1 MNISKLEIF
10 GFKSFAKKETVL
22 FNSGITGIVGPNG
35 CGKTNIVDAI
45 RWVLGEQKTK
55 RLRSS
60 KMEEVIFNGAS
71 NVKPLGL
78 CEVFLTIENNKGLLP
93 VEYSE
98 VEIGRRL
105 YRSGESE
112 YFINRNNCRLK
123 DISNLFVDTGL
134 TSDAYSVIEL
144 NMIEQILSDKDDS
157 RRNMFEEAAGV
168 NKYKAKRRST
178 LKKFDLNSRDLER
191 IDDIIV
197 EIQIQ
202 VKALDL
208 QLKRFKRHEKL
219 TNELQELE
227 IDLASARA
235 NDLANIIA
243 PLEEMLKKK
252 NKLLQKNTSKKE
264 VESVEFDN
272 ARDLYLKEKE
282 SLSKMKAKV
291 DNLTE
296 KLLSE
301 IQEKNQE
308 SSRGVGLLEDELQKK
323 ISQLNQFDKD
333 YIKIVSNQD
342 VTKSLSDE
350 SKEKF
355 KNKNYT
361 VIETDKKYEKL
372 KASIQDYKDKID
384 KYRKEQEFDFSKMDE
399 SIKKIKDKINN
410 SNLELE
416 NKENEVNKAFI
427 KMESIRAKL
436 DSDKFSKD
444 DLFYEIKEAEMKIA
458 ESKIKKTQIEQNIIE
473 KFGSNVKLKK
483 LKEYNISDM
492 VFRVEKIKRSI
503 DSIGPINWAVKD
515 EYEEKSSRLNN
526 LLEQKSDLIDAE
538 NNLKE
543 AIKKIDNVAQK
554 QFLDTYDKVK
564 ENFETMFTV
573 FFNGGKGSIELSDP
587 SDPLNSD
594 INIFA
599 QPPGKRNNSLKMLSA
614 GEKSLTAIA
623 LLFSIYQYKP
633 SPFCILDEIDAPLDD
648 INIKKFTDVFELW
661 KTGGALEIEEI
672 KKNDDEYHFN
682 VTRCKYAEMYNE
694 MGLKD
699 IGQLL
704 SCNRDYN
711 FSVGFDKNLILER
724 KKTIME
730 GHSCC
735 TFRYSNKEKT

>member
-10 GFKSFAKKETVL
+10 GFKSFAKKETVH

-235 NDLANIIA
+235 NDLANIIT

-458 ESKIKKTQIEQNIIE
+458 ESKIKKTQIEQNIVE

-543 AIKKIDNVAQK
+543 AIKKIDDVAQK

-587 SDPLNSD
+587 IDPLNSD

-648 INIKKFTDVFELW
+648 INIKKFTDVIKDYS
-661 KTGGALEIEEI
+661 KTTQFIM
-672 KKNDDEYHFN
+672 
-682 VTRCKYAEMYNE
+682 VTHNKLTMESADCIYGVTAEKQGISKLMSI
-694 MGLKD
+694 D
-699 IGQLL
+699 
-704 SCNRDYN
+704 
-711 FSVGFDKNLILER
+711 FS
-724 KKTIME
+724 
-730 GHSCC
+730 
-735 TFRYSNKEKT
+735 

>member
-227 IDLASARA
+227 IDLASARV
-235 NDLANIIA
+235 NDLANIVT

-648 INIKKFTDVFELW
+648 INIKKFTNVIKDYS
-661 KTGGALEIEEI
+661 KTTQFIM
-672 KKNDDEYHFN
+672 
-682 VTRCKYAEMYNE
+682 VTHNKLTMESADCIYGVTAEKQGISKLMSI
-694 MGLKD
+694 D
-699 IGQLL
+699 
-704 SCNRDYN
+704 
-711 FSVGFDKNLILER
+711 FS
-724 KKTIME
+724 
-730 GHSCC
+730 
-735 TFRYSNKEKT
+735 

>member
-219 TNELQELE
+219 TNELQQLE
-227 IDLASARA
+227 IDLASART

-458 ESKIKKTQIEQNIIE
+458 ESKIKKTQIEQNIVE

-648 INIKKFTDVFELW
+648 INIKKFTDVIKDYS
-661 KTGGALEIEEI
+661 KTTQFIM
-672 KKNDDEYHFN
+672 
-682 VTRCKYAEMYNE
+682 VTHNKLTMESADCIYGVTAEKQGISKLMSI
-694 MGLKD
+694 D
-699 IGQLL
+699 
-704 SCNRDYN
+704 
-711 FSVGFDKNLILER
+711 FS
-724 KKTIME
+724 
-730 GHSCC
+730 
-735 TFRYSNKEKT
+735 

>member
-1 MNISKLEIF
+1 MHISKLEIF
-10 GFKSFAKKETVL
+10 GFKSFAKKETVV
-22 FNSGITGIVGPNG
+22 FDSGITGIVGPNG

-60 KMEEVIFNGAS
+60 KMEDVIFNGAS

-78 CEVFLTIENNKGLLP
+78 CEVYLTIENNKGLLP

-157 RRNMFEEAAGV
+157 RRQMFEEAAGV
-168 NKYKAKRRST
+168 NKYKAKRRSA

-191 IDDIIV
+191 IDDIIL
-197 EIQIQ
+197 EIEIQ

-219 TNELQELE
+219 TSELKELE
-227 IDLASARA
+227 LDLASARIT
-235 NDLANIIA
+235 DLENVIL

-252 NKLLQKNTSKKE
+252 NKVLQKTTSEKE

-272 ARDLYLKEKE
+272 SREAYLKEKE
-282 SLSKMKAKV
+282 SLATMKAKV
-291 DNLTE
+291 DKLTE
-296 KLLSE
+296 KLLLE
-301 IQEKNQE
+301 IQEKNIE
-308 SSRGVGLLEDELQKK
+308 SSKGVGLLEDELQKK

-342 VTKSLSDE
+342 VTNSLSDE

-372 KASIQDYKDKID
+372 KASIEDYKDKID
-384 KYRKEQEFDFSKMDE
+384 KYRKEQEFDFSKMDK
-399 SIKKIKDKINN
+399 SIKKIQDQINSN
-410 SNLELE
+410 NLELE
-416 NKENEVNKAFI
+416 KKENDVNKAFI

-436 DSDKFSKD
+436 DSEKFSKD

-473 KFGSNVKLKK
+473 KFGNDIVLRDIKD
-483 LKEYNISDM
+483 YNISDM

-515 EYEEKSSRLNN
+515 EHEQKTARLNN
-526 LLEQKSDLIDAE
+526 LLEQKADLIDAE

-543 AIKKIDNVAQK
+543 AIKKIDIVAQE
-554 QFLDTYDKVK
+554 QFFDTYNQVK

-587 SDPLNSD
+587 NDPLNSD

-599 QPPGKRNNSLKMLSA
+599 QPPGKRNNTLKMLSA

-648 INIKKFTDVFELW
+648 INIKKFTDVIKDYS
-661 KTGGALEIEEI
+661 KTTQFIM
-672 KKNDDEYHFN
+672 
-682 VTRCKYAEMYNE
+682 VTHNKLTMESADCIYGVTAEKQGISKLMSI
-694 MGLKD
+694 D
-699 IGQLL
+699 
-704 SCNRDYN
+704 
-711 FSVGFDKNLILER
+711 FS
-724 KKTIME
+724 
-730 GHSCC
+730 
-735 TFRYSNKEKT
+735 

>member
-1 MNISKLEIF
+1 MH
-10 GFKSFAKKETVL
+10 GFKSFAKKEVLKLSEGVTTV
-22 FNSGITGIVGPNG
+22 VGPNG

-60 KMEEVIFNGAS
+60 KMEDVIFNGAS

-105 YRSGESE
+105 YRTGESE

-157 RRNMFEEAAGV
+157 RRQMFEEAAGV
-168 NKYKAKRRST
+168 NKYKAKRRSAM
-178 LKKFDLNSRDLER
+178 KKFDLNSRDLER

-197 EIQIQ
+197 EIEIQ

-219 TNELQELE
+219 TNELKDLEL
-227 IDLASARA
+227 DLASARI
-235 NDLANIIA
+235 NDLNNIIT

-252 NKLLQKNTSKKE
+252 NKVLQKNTSKKE

-272 ARDLYLKEKE
+272 ARNEYLKEKE

-291 DNLTE
+291 DKLTE

-308 SSRGVGLLEDELQKK
+308 SSKGVGLLEDELQKK
-323 ISQLNQFDKD
+323 INQLNQFDKD

-342 VTKSLSDE
+342 VTKNLSDE
-350 SKEKF
+350 SREKF

-372 KASIQDYKDKID
+372 KASIQDYKNKID

-399 SIKKIKDKINN
+399 SIKKIKDQINSN
-410 SNLELE
+410 NLELE
-416 NKENEVNKAFI
+416 KKENDVNKAFI

-473 KFGSNVKLKK
+473 KFGNDVVLSDLKK
-483 LKEYNISDM
+483 YSISDM

-515 EYEEKSSRLNN
+515 EHEEKTARLNN
-526 LLEQKSDLIDAE
+526 LLQQRSDLIDAE

-543 AIKKIDNVAQK
+543 AIKKIDIVAQD
-554 QFLDTYDKVK
+554 QFLDTYNQVK
-564 ENFETMFTV
+564 ENFEKMFTV
-573 FFNGGKGSIELSDP
+573 FFNGGKGTIELSD
-587 SDPLNSD
+587 SNDPLNSD

-648 INIKKFTDVFELW
+648 INIKKFTDVIKNYS
-661 KTGGALEIEEI
+661 KTTQFIM
-672 KKNDDEYHFN
+672 
-682 VTRCKYAEMYNE
+682 VTHNKLTMESADCIYGVTAEKQGISKLMSI
-694 MGLKD
+694 D
-699 IGQLL
+699 
-704 SCNRDYN
+704 
-711 FSVGFDKNLILER
+711 FS
-724 KKTIME
+724 
-730 GHSCC
+730 
-735 TFRYSNKEKT
+735 

>member
-10 GFKSFAKKETVL
+10 GFKSFAKKETIL

-168 NKYKAKRRST
+168 NKYKSKRRSA

-227 IDLASARA
+227 LDLASARVA
-235 NDLANIIA
+235 DLANIIA

-272 ARDLYLKEKE
+272 ARDSYLNEKQ

-291 DNLTE
+291 DSLTE

-342 VTKSLSDE
+342 VTKNLSDE

-399 SIKKIKDKINN
+399 SIKKIKDKINAN
-410 SNLELE
+410 NLELE
-416 NKENEVNKAFI
+416 NKENDVNKAFI

-458 ESKIKKTQIEQNIIE
+458 ESKIKRNQIEQSVIE
-473 KFGSNVKLKK
+473 KFGSDVKLKH

-492 VFRVEKIKRSI
+492 VFRIEKIKRSI

-515 EYEEKSSRLNN
+515 EHEEKSARLNN
-526 LLEQKSDLIDAE
+526 LLDQKSDLIDAE

-543 AIKKIDNVAQK
+543 AIKKIDSVAQE
-554 QFLDTYDKVK
+554 QFLKTYNEVK

-573 FFNGGKGSIELSDP
+573 FFNGGKGSIELSDGN
-587 SDPLNSD
+587 DPLNSD

-648 INIKKFTDVFELW
+648 INIKKFTEVIKDYS
-661 KTGGALEIEEI
+661 KTTQFIM
-672 KKNDDEYHFN
+672 
-682 VTRCKYAEMYNE
+682 VTHNKLTMESADCIYGVTAEKQGISKLMSI
-694 MGLKD
+694 D
-699 IGQLL
+699 
-704 SCNRDYN
+704 
-711 FSVGFDKNLILER
+711 FS
-724 KKTIME
+724 
-730 GHSCC
+730 
-735 TFRYSNKEKT
+735 

>member
-10 GFKSFAKKETVL
+10 GFKSFAKKETIL

-55 RLRSS
+55 RLRSA

-78 CEVFLTIENNKGLLP
+78 CEVFLTIENDKGLLP

-157 RRNMFEEAAGV
+157 RRQMFEEAAGV
-168 NKYKAKRRST
+168 NKYKSKRRSA

-191 IDDIIV
+191 IDDIII

-219 TNELQELE
+219 TSELKELE
-227 IDLASARA
+227 IDLSSARIM
-235 NDLANIIA
+235 DLDNIIV
-243 PLEEMLKKK
+243 PLESMLKKK
-252 NKLLQKNTSKKE
+252 NKLLKKNTSKKE

-272 ARDLYLKEKE
+272 ARDAYMKEKE
-282 SLSKMKAKV
+282 ELSKMKTKV
-291 DNLTE
+291 DKLTE

-308 SSRGVGLLEDELQKK
+308 SSKGVGLLEDELEKK
-323 ISQLNQFDKD
+323 INQLNQFDSD
-333 YIKIVSNQD
+333 YIKIVSECD
-342 VTKSLSDE
+342 DCG
-350 SKEKF
+350 
-355 KNKNYT
+355 KNI
-361 VIETDKKYEKL
+361 IETDKKYEKL

-384 KYRKEQEFDFSKMDE
+384 KYRKDKEFDFSKMDE
-399 SIKKIKDKINN
+399 SIKNIQDKINTN
-410 SNLELE
+410 NLDLE
-416 NKENEVNKAFI
+416 KKENDVNKAFI
-427 KMESIRAKL
+427 NMETIRAKL
-436 DSDKFSKD
+436 DSDKYSKD

-458 ESKIKKTQIEQNIIE
+458 ESNLKKSQIMQTIVE
-473 KFGSNVKLKK
+473 KFGKDVKLKS

-492 VFRVEKIKRSI
+492 VFRIEKIKRSI
-503 DSIGPINWAVKD
+503 ESIGPINWAVKD
-515 EYEEKSSRLNN
+515 EHEEKSLRLNN
-526 LLEQKSDLIDAE
+526 LLSQKSDLIDAE

-543 AIKKIDNVAQK
+543 AIKKIDTVAQE
-554 QFLDTYDKVK
+554 QFLETYNKVR

-573 FFNGGKGSIELSDP
+573 FFNGGKGFIELSDP
-587 SDPLNSD
+587 EDPLNSD

-648 INIKKFTDVFELW
+648 INIKKFTDVIKDYS
-661 KTGGALEIEEI
+661 KTTQFIM
-672 KKNDDEYHFN
+672 
-682 VTRCKYAEMYNE
+682 VTHNKLTMESADCIYGVTAEKQGISKLMSI
-694 MGLKD
+694 D
-699 IGQLL
+699 
-704 SCNRDYN
+704 
-711 FSVGFDKNLILER
+711 FS
-724 KKTIME
+724 
-730 GHSCC
+730 
-735 TFRYSNKEKT
+735 

>member
-60 KMEEVIFNGAS
+60 KMEEVIFNGTS

-168 NKYKAKRRST
+168 NKYKAKRRSA

-219 TNELQELE
+219 TKELQELE
-227 IDLASARA
+227 LDLASARVA
-235 NDLANIIA
+235 DLAKIIT

-264 VESVEFDN
+264 VESVEFGN
-272 ARDLYLKEKE
+272 ARDTYLKEKE

-291 DNLTE
+291 DSLTE

-308 SSRGVGLLEDELQKK
+308 SSRGVGLLEDELQRK

-399 SIKKIKDKINN
+399 SIKKIKDKINTN
-410 SNLELE
+410 NLELE
-416 NKENEVNKAFI
+416 NKENDVNKAFI

-436 DSDKFSKD
+436 DSDNFSKD

-473 KFGSNVKLKK
+473 KFGSNVKLKQ

-515 EYEEKSSRLNN
+515 EYEEKSARLNN

-543 AIKKIDNVAQK
+543 AIKKIDNVAQE
-554 QFLDTYDKVK
+554 QFLNTYNDVK

-587 SDPLNSD
+587 KDPLNSD

-599 QPPGKRNNSLKMLSA
+599 QPPGKRNDSLKMLSA

-623 LLFSIYQYKP
+623 LLFSIYQHKP

-648 INIKKFTDVFELW
+648 INIKKFTEVIKDYS
-661 KTGGALEIEEI
+661 KTTQFIM
-672 KKNDDEYHFN
+672 
-682 VTRCKYAEMYNE
+682 VTHNKLTMESADCIYGVTAEKQGISKLMSI
-694 MGLKD
+694 D
-699 IGQLL
+699 
-704 SCNRDYN
+704 
-711 FSVGFDKNLILER
+711 FS
-724 KKTIME
+724 
-730 GHSCC
+730 
-735 TFRYSNKEKT
+735 

>member
-93 VEYSE
+93 LEYSE

-168 NKYKAKRRST
+168 NKYKSKRRSA

-219 TNELQELE
+219 TSELQELE
-227 IDLASARA
+227 LDLASARVA
-235 NDLANIIA
+235 DLANIIE
-243 PLEEMLKKK
+243 PLEQLLKKK
-252 NKLLQKNTSKKE
+252 NKILQKNTSEKE

-291 DNLTE
+291 DSLTE

-308 SSRGVGLLEDELQKK
+308 SSRGVGLLENELQKK
-323 ISQLNQFDKD
+323 ISQLNKFDND

-342 VTKSLSDE
+342 VTKNLSDE

-399 SIKKIKDKINN
+399 SIKKIKDKINAN
-410 SNLELE
+410 NLQLE
-416 NKENEVNKAFI
+416 NKENDVNKAFI
-427 KMESIRAKL
+427 QMESIRAKL
-436 DSDKFSKD
+436 DADKFSKD

-458 ESKIKKTQIEQNIIE
+458 ESKIKKNQIEQSVIE
-473 KFGSNVKLKK
+473 KFGSDVKLKQ
-483 LKEYNISDM
+483 LKKYNISDM
-492 VFRVEKIKRSI
+492 VFRIEKIKRSI

-515 EYEEKSSRLNN
+515 EHEEKSARLNN
-526 LLEQKSDLIDAE
+526 LLDQKSDLIDAE

-543 AIKKIDNVAQK
+543 AIKKIDNVAQE
-554 QFLDTYDKVK
+554 QFLKTYNEVK
-564 ENFETMFTV
+564 ENFEKMFTV
-573 FFNGGKGSIELSDP
+573 FFNGGKGSLELSDAN
-587 SDPLNSD
+587 DPLNSD

-648 INIKKFTDVFELW
+648 INIKKFTDVIKDYS
-661 KTGGALEIEEI
+661 KTTQFIM
-672 KKNDDEYHFN
+672 
-682 VTRCKYAEMYNE
+682 VTHNKLTMESADCIYGVTAEKQGISKLMSI
-694 MGLKD
+694 D
-699 IGQLL
+699 
-704 SCNRDYN
+704 
-711 FSVGFDKNLILER
+711 FS
-724 KKTIME
+724 
-730 GHSCC
+730 
-735 TFRYSNKEKT
+735 

>member
-10 GFKSFAKKETVL
+10 GFKSFAKKETIL

-157 RRNMFEEAAGV
+157 RRKMFEEAAGV
-168 NKYKAKRRST
+168 NKYKSKRQSA

-197 EIQIQ
+197 EIQLQ

-219 TNELQELE
+219 SSELKELE
-227 IDLASARA
+227 IDLSSARIM
-235 NDLANIIA
+235 DLDNIIV
-243 PLEEMLKKK
+243 PLESMLKKK
-252 NKLLQKNTSKKE
+252 NTLLKKNTSKKE

-272 ARDLYLKEKE
+272 ARDAYLKEKE
-282 SLSKMKAKV
+282 ELSKMKAKI
-291 DNLTE
+291 DKLTE
-296 KLLSE
+296 NLLSE

-308 SSRGVGLLEDELQKK
+308 SSKGVGLLEDELQKK
-323 ISQLNQFDKD
+323 INQLNQFDKD
-333 YIKIVSNQD
+333 YIKIVSNKD
-342 VTKSLSDE
+342 VTKTLSTE

-361 VIETDKKYEKL
+361 VIETDKKYDKL
-372 KASIQDYKDKID
+372 KASIKDYKDKID
-384 KYRKEQEFDFSKMDE
+384 KYRKDKEFDFSKMDE
-399 SIKKIKDKINN
+399 SIKNIQDKINLN
-410 SNLELE
+410 NLDLE
-416 NKENEVNKAFI
+416 KKENDVNKAFI
-427 KMESIRAKL
+427 NMETIRAKL

-458 ESKIKKTQIEQNIIE
+458 ESNLKKSQIMQTMVE
-473 KFGSNVKLKK
+473 KFGKDIKLKS

-503 DSIGPINWAVKD
+503 ESIGPINWAVKD
-515 EYEEKSSRLNN
+515 EHEEKSARLNN
-526 LLEQKSDLIDAE
+526 LLNQKSDLIDAE

-543 AIKKIDNVAQK
+543 AIKKIDNIAQE
-554 QFLDTYDKVK
+554 QFFETYNKVRD
-564 ENFETMFTV
+564 NFETMFTV
-573 FFNGGKGSIELSDP
+573 FFNGGKGSLELSDP
-587 SDPLNSD
+587 DDPLNSD

-648 INIKKFTDVFELW
+648 INIKKFTDVIKDYS
-661 KTGGALEIEEI
+661 KTTQFIM
-672 KKNDDEYHFN
+672 
-682 VTRCKYAEMYNE
+682 VTHNKLTMESADCIYGVTAEKQGISKLMSI
-694 MGLKD
+694 D
-699 IGQLL
+699 
-704 SCNRDYN
+704 
-711 FSVGFDKNLILER
+711 FS
-724 KKTIME
+724 
-730 GHSCC
+730 
-735 TFRYSNKEKT
+735 

>member
-93 VEYSE
+93 LEYSE

-168 NKYKAKRRST
+168 NKYKSKRRSA

-219 TNELQELE
+219 TSELQELE
-227 IDLASARA
+227 LDLASARVA
-235 NDLANIIA
+235 DLANIIE
-243 PLEEMLKKK
+243 PLEQMLKKK
-252 NKLLQKNTSKKE
+252 NKILQKNTSEKE

-291 DNLTE
+291 DSLTE

-308 SSRGVGLLEDELQKK
+308 SSRGVGLLENELQKK
-323 ISQLNQFDKD
+323 ISQLNKFDND

-342 VTKSLSDE
+342 VTKNLSDE

-399 SIKKIKDKINN
+399 SIKKIKDKINAN
-410 SNLELE
+410 NLQLE
-416 NKENEVNKAFI
+416 NKENDVNKAFI
-427 KMESIRAKL
+427 QMESIRAKL
-436 DSDKFSKD
+436 DADKFSKD

-458 ESKIKKTQIEQNIIE
+458 ESKIKKNQIEQSVIE
-473 KFGSNVKLKK
+473 KFGSDVKLKQ
-483 LKEYNISDM
+483 LKKYNISDM
-492 VFRVEKIKRSI
+492 VFRIEKIKRSI

-515 EYEEKSSRLNN
+515 EHEEKSARLNN
-526 LLEQKSDLIDAE
+526 LLDQKSDLIDAE

-543 AIKKIDNVAQK
+543 AIKKIDNVAQE
-554 QFLDTYDKVK
+554 QFLKTYNEVK

-573 FFNGGKGSIELSDP
+573 FFNGGKGSIELSDAN
-587 SDPLNSD
+587 DPLNSD

-648 INIKKFTDVFELW
+648 INIKKFTDVIKDYS
-661 KTGGALEIEEI
+661 KTTQFIM
-672 KKNDDEYHFN
+672 
-682 VTRCKYAEMYNE
+682 VTHNKLTMESADCIYGVTAEKQGISKLMSI
-694 MGLKD
+694 D
-699 IGQLL
+699 
-704 SCNRDYN
+704 
-711 FSVGFDKNLILER
+711 FS
-724 KKTIME
+724 
-730 GHSCC
+730 
-735 TFRYSNKEKT
+735 

>member
-1 MNISKLEIF
+1 MHISKLEIF
-10 GFKSFAKKETVL
+10 GFKSFAKKETVV
-22 FNSGITGIVGPNG
+22 FDSGITGIVGPNG

-60 KMEEVIFNGAS
+60 KMEDVIFNGAS

-157 RRNMFEEAAGV
+157 RRQMFEEAAGV
-168 NKYKAKRRST
+168 NKYKAKRRSA

-191 IDDIIV
+191 IDDIIL
-197 EIQIQ
+197 EIEIQ

-219 TNELQELE
+219 TSELKELE
-227 IDLASARA
+227 LDLASARIT
-235 NDLANIIA
+235 DLENVIL

-252 NKLLQKNTSKKE
+252 NKVLQKTTSKKE

-272 ARDLYLKEKE
+272 SREAYLKEKE
-282 SLSKMKAKV
+282 SLARMKAKV
-291 DNLTE
+291 DKLTE

-308 SSRGVGLLEDELQKK
+308 SSKGVGLLEDELQKK
-323 ISQLNQFDKD
+323 INQLNQFDKD

-350 SKEKF
+350 SREKF

-399 SIKKIKDKINN
+399 SIKKIQDQIN
-410 SNLELE
+410 SNNLDLEK
-416 NKENEVNKAFI
+416 KENDVNKAFI

-473 KFGSNVKLKK
+473 KFGNDIVLRDVKD
-483 LKEYNISDM
+483 YNISDM

-515 EYEEKSSRLNN
+515 EHEEKTARLNN
-526 LLEQKSDLIDAE
+526 LLEQKADLIDAE

-543 AIKKIDNVAQK
+543 AIKKIDIVAQD
-554 QFLDTYDKVK
+554 QFFDTYNQVK

-573 FFNGGKGSIELSDP
+573 FFNGGNGSIELSDP
-587 SDPLNSD
+587 NDPLNSD

-648 INIKKFTDVFELW
+648 INIKKFTDVIKDYS
-661 KTGGALEIEEI
+661 KTTQFIM
-672 KKNDDEYHFN
+672 
-682 VTRCKYAEMYNE
+682 VTHNKLTMESADCIYGVTAEKQGISKLMSI
-694 MGLKD
+694 D
-699 IGQLL
+699 
-704 SCNRDYN
+704 
-711 FSVGFDKNLILER
+711 FS
-724 KKTIME
+724 
-730 GHSCC
+730 
-735 TFRYSNKEKT
+735 

>member
-1 MNISKLEIF
+1 MHISKLEIF

-60 KMEEVIFNGAS
+60 KMEDVIFNGAS

-157 RRNMFEEAAGV
+157 RRQMFEEAAGV
-168 NKYKAKRRST
+168 NKYKAKRRSAM
-178 LKKFDLNSRDLER
+178 KKFDLNSRDLER

-197 EIQIQ
+197 EIEIQ
-202 VKALDL
+202 VKGLDL

-219 TNELQELE
+219 TSELKDLEL
-227 IDLASARA
+227 DLASARI
-235 NDLANIIA
+235 NDLNNIIS
-243 PLEEMLKKK
+243 PLEQMLKKK
-252 NKLLQKNTSKKE
+252 NKVLQKNTSKKE

-272 ARDLYLKEKE
+272 SRNEYLKEKE

-291 DNLTE
+291 DKLTE

-308 SSRGVGLLEDELQKK
+308 SSKGVGLLEDELQKK
-323 ISQLNQFDKD
+323 INQLNQFDKD

-350 SKEKF
+350 TREKF

-372 KASIQDYKDKID
+372 KESIQDYKDKID

-399 SIKKIKDKINN
+399 SIKKIQDQINSN
-410 SNLELE
+410 NLELE
-416 NKENEVNKAFI
+416 KKENDVNKAFI

-444 DLFYEIKEAEMKIA
+444 DLFYEIKESEMKIA
-458 ESKIKKTQIEQNIIE
+458 ESKIKKAQIEQNIIE
-473 KFGSNVKLKK
+473 KFGNDIVLSD

-492 VFRVEKIKRSI
+492 VFRLEKIKRSI

-515 EYEEKSSRLNN
+515 EHEEKTARLNN
-526 LLEQKSDLIDAE
+526 LLQQRTDLIDAE

-543 AIKKIDNVAQK
+543 AIKKIDLVAQD
-554 QFLDTYDKVK
+554 QFLDTYNRVK
-564 ENFETMFTV
+564 ENFEKMFTV
-573 FFNGGKGSIELSDP
+573 FFNGGKGTLELSDTNN
-587 SDPLNSD
+587 PLSSD

-648 INIKKFTDVFELW
+648 INIIKFTDVIKNYS
-661 KTGGALEIEEI
+661 KTTQFIM
-672 KKNDDEYHFN
+672 
-682 VTRCKYAEMYNE
+682 VTHNKLTMESADCIYGVTSEKQGISKLMSV
-694 MGLKD
+694 D
-699 IGQLL
+699 
-704 SCNRDYN
+704 
-711 FSVGFDKNLILER
+711 FS
-724 KKTIME
+724 
-730 GHSCC
+730 
-735 TFRYSNKEKT
+735 

>member
-1 MNISKLEIF
+1 MHISKLEIF
-10 GFKSFAKKETVL
+10 GFKSFAKKETVV
-22 FNSGITGIVGPNG
+22 FDSGITGIVGPNG

-60 KMEEVIFNGAS
+60 KMEDVIFNGAS

-157 RRNMFEEAAGV
+157 RRQMFEEAAGV
-168 NKYKAKRRST
+168 NKYKAKRRSA

-191 IDDIIV
+191 IDDIIL
-197 EIQIQ
+197 EIEIQ

-219 TNELQELE
+219 TSELKELE
-227 IDLASARA
+227 LDLASARIT
-235 NDLANIIA
+235 DLENVIL

-252 NKLLQKNTSKKE
+252 NKVLQKTTSKKE

-272 ARDLYLKEKE
+272 SREAYLKEKE
-282 SLSKMKAKV
+282 SLATMKAKV
-291 DNLTE
+291 DKLTE

-308 SSRGVGLLEDELQKK
+308 SSKGVGLLEDELQKK
-323 ISQLNQFDKD
+323 INQLNQFDKD

-342 VTKSLSDE
+342 VTKNLSDE
-350 SKEKF
+350 SREKF

-399 SIKKIKDKINN
+399 SIKKIQDQIN
-410 SNLELE
+410 SNNLDLEK
-416 NKENEVNKAFI
+416 KENDVNKAFI

-473 KFGSNVKLKK
+473 KFGNDVVLRDVKD
-483 LKEYNISDM
+483 YNISDM

-515 EYEEKSSRLNN
+515 EHEEKTARLNN
-526 LLEQKSDLIDAE
+526 LLEQKADLIDAE

-543 AIKKIDNVAQK
+543 AIKKIDIVAQE
-554 QFLDTYDKVK
+554 QFFDTYNQVK

-587 SDPLNSD
+587 NDPLNSD

-648 INIKKFTDVFELW
+648 INIKKFTDVIKDYS
-661 KTGGALEIEEI
+661 KTTQFIM
-672 KKNDDEYHFN
+672 
-682 VTRCKYAEMYNE
+682 VTHNKLTMESADCIYGVTAEKQGISKLMSI
-694 MGLKD
+694 D
-699 IGQLL
+699 
-704 SCNRDYN
+704 
-711 FSVGFDKNLILER
+711 FS
-724 KKTIME
+724 
-730 GHSCC
+730 
-735 TFRYSNKEKT
+735 

>member
-10 GFKSFAKKETVL
+10 GFKSFAKKETIL

-157 RRNMFEEAAGV
+157 RRKMFEEAAGV
-168 NKYKAKRRST
+168 NKYKSKRRSA

-197 EIQIQ
+197 EIQLQ

-219 TNELQELE
+219 SSELKELE
-227 IDLASARA
+227 IDLSSARIM
-235 NDLANIIA
+235 DLDNIIV
-243 PLEEMLKKK
+243 PLNSMLKKK
-252 NKLLQKNTSKKE
+252 NTLLKKNTSKKE
-264 VESVEFDN
+264 VKSVEFDN
-272 ARDLYLKEKE
+272 ARDAYLKEKE
-282 SLSKMKAKV
+282 ELSKMKAKI
-291 DNLTE
+291 DKLTE
-296 KLLSE
+296 DLLSE

-308 SSRGVGLLEDELQKK
+308 SSKGVGLLEDELQKK
-323 ISQLNQFDKD
+323 INQLNQFDKD
-333 YIKIVSNQD
+333 YIKIVSNKD
-342 VTKSLSDE
+342 ITKSLSTE

-361 VIETDKKYEKL
+361 VIETDKKYDKL
-372 KASIQDYKDKID
+372 KASIKDYKDKID
-384 KYRKEQEFDFSKMDE
+384 KYRKDKEFDFSKMDE
-399 SIKKIKDKINN
+399 SIKNIQDKIN
-410 SNLELE
+410 SNNLDLEK
-416 NKENEVNKAFI
+416 KENDVNKAFI
-427 KMESIRAKL
+427 NMETIRAKL

-458 ESKIKKTQIEQNIIE
+458 ESNLKKSQIMQTMVE
-473 KFGSNVKLKK
+473 KFGKDIKLKS

-503 DSIGPINWAVKD
+503 ESIGPINWAVKD
-515 EYEEKSSRLNN
+515 EHEEKSARLNN
-526 LLEQKSDLIDAE
+526 LLNQKSDLIDAE

-543 AIKKIDNVAQK
+543 AIKKIDNVAQE
-554 QFLDTYDKVK
+554 QFFETYNKVRD
-564 ENFETMFTV
+564 NFETMFTV
-573 FFNGGKGSIELSDP
+573 FFNGGKGSLELSDP
-587 SDPLNSD
+587 VDPLNSN

-648 INIKKFTDVFELW
+648 INIKKFTDVIKDYS
-661 KTGGALEIEEI
+661 KTTQFIM
-672 KKNDDEYHFN
+672 
-682 VTRCKYAEMYNE
+682 VTHNKLTMESADCIYGVTAEKQGISKLMSI
-694 MGLKD
+694 D
-699 IGQLL
+699 
-704 SCNRDYN
+704 
-711 FSVGFDKNLILER
+711 FS
-724 KKTIME
+724 
-730 GHSCC
+730 
-735 TFRYSNKEKT
+735 

>member
-227 IDLASARA
+227 IDLASART
-235 NDLANIIA
+235 NDLVNIIA

-272 ARDLYLKEKE
+272 ARDLYLEEKE

-515 EYEEKSSRLNN
+515 EYEEKSSRLNK

-554 QFLDTYDKVK
+554 QFLDTYNKVK

-648 INIKKFTDVFELW
+648 INIKKFTDVIKDYS
-661 KTGGALEIEEI
+661 KTTQFIM
-672 KKNDDEYHFN
+672 
-682 VTRCKYAEMYNE
+682 VTHNKLTMESADCIYGVTAEKQGISKLMSI
-694 MGLKD
+694 D
-699 IGQLL
+699 
-704 SCNRDYN
+704 
-711 FSVGFDKNLILER
+711 FS
-724 KKTIME
+724 
-730 GHSCC
+730 
-735 TFRYSNKEKT
+735 

>member
-10 GFKSFAKKETVL
+10 GFKSFAKKETIL

-157 RRNMFEEAAGV
+157 RRKMFEEAAGV
-168 NKYKAKRRST
+168 NKYKSKRQSA

-197 EIQIQ
+197 EIQLQ

-219 TNELQELE
+219 SSELKELE
-227 IDLASARA
+227 IDLSSARIM
-235 NDLANIIA
+235 DLDNIIV
-243 PLEEMLKKK
+243 PLESMLKKK
-252 NKLLQKNTSKKE
+252 NTLLKKNTSKKE

-272 ARDLYLKEKE
+272 ARDAYLKEKE
-282 SLSKMKAKV
+282 ELSKMKAKI
-291 DNLTE
+291 DKLTE
-296 KLLSE
+296 NLLSE

-308 SSRGVGLLEDELQKK
+308 SSKGVGLLEDELQKK
-323 ISQLNQFDKD
+323 INQLNQFDKD
-333 YIKIVSNQD
+333 YIKIVSNKD
-342 VTKSLSDE
+342 VTKTLSTE

-361 VIETDKKYEKL
+361 VIETDKKYDKL
-372 KASIQDYKDKID
+372 KARIKDYKDKID
-384 KYRKEQEFDFSKMDE
+384 KYRKDKEFDFSKMDE
-399 SIKKIKDKINN
+399 SIKNIQDKIN
-410 SNLELE
+410 SNNLDLEK
-416 NKENEVNKAFI
+416 KENDVNKAFI
-427 KMESIRAKL
+427 NMETIRAKL

-458 ESKIKKTQIEQNIIE
+458 ESNLKKSQIMQTMVE
-473 KFGSNVKLKK
+473 KFGKDIKLKS

-492 VFRVEKIKRSI
+492 VFRLEKIKRSI
-503 DSIGPINWAVKD
+503 ESIGPINWAVKD
-515 EYEEKSSRLNN
+515 EHEEKSARLNN
-526 LLEQKSDLIDAE
+526 LLNQKSDLIDAE

-543 AIKKIDNVAQK
+543 AIKKIDNIAQE
-554 QFLDTYDKVK
+554 QFFETYNKVRD
-564 ENFETMFTV
+564 NFETMFTV
-573 FFNGGKGSIELSDP
+573 FFNGGKGSLELSDP
-587 SDPLNSD
+587 DDPLNSD

-648 INIKKFTDVFELW
+648 INIKKFTDVIKDYS
-661 KTGGALEIEEI
+661 KTTQFIM
-672 KKNDDEYHFN
+672 
-682 VTRCKYAEMYNE
+682 VTHNKLTMESADCIYGVTAEKQGISKLMSI
-694 MGLKD
+694 D
-699 IGQLL
+699 
-704 SCNRDYN
+704 
-711 FSVGFDKNLILER
+711 FS
-724 KKTIME
+724 
-730 GHSCC
+730 
-735 TFRYSNKEKT
+735 

>member
-10 GFKSFAKKETVL
+10 GFKSFAKKETIL

-157 RRNMFEEAAGV
+157 RRKMFEEAAGV
-168 NKYKAKRRST
+168 NKYKSKRRSA

-197 EIQIQ
+197 EIQLQ

-219 TNELQELE
+219 SSELKELE
-227 IDLASARA
+227 IDLSSARIM
-235 NDLANIIA
+235 DLDNIIV
-243 PLEEMLKKK
+243 PLESMLKKK
-252 NKLLQKNTSKKE
+252 NTLLKKNTSKKE

-272 ARDLYLKEKE
+272 ARDAYLKEKE
-282 SLSKMKAKV
+282 ELSKMKAKI
-291 DNLTE
+291 DKLTE
-296 KLLSE
+296 NLLSE

-308 SSRGVGLLEDELQKK
+308 SSKGVGLLENELQKK
-323 ISQLNQFDKD
+323 IDQLNQFDKD
-333 YIKIVSNQD
+333 YIKIVSNKD
-342 VTKSLSDE
+342 VTKTLSTE

-361 VIETDKKYEKL
+361 VIETDKKYDKL
-372 KASIQDYKDKID
+372 KASIKDYKDKID
-384 KYRKEQEFDFSKMDE
+384 KYRKDKEFDFSKMDE
-399 SIKKIKDKINN
+399 SIKNIQDKIN
-410 SNLELE
+410 SNNLDLEK
-416 NKENEVNKAFI
+416 KENDVNKAFI
-427 KMESIRAKL
+427 KMETIRAKL

-458 ESKIKKTQIEQNIIE
+458 ESNLKKSQIMQTMVE
-473 KFGSNVKLKK
+473 KFGKDIKLKS

-492 VFRVEKIKRSI
+492 VFRIEKIKRSI
-503 DSIGPINWAVKD
+503 ESIGPINWAVKD
-515 EYEEKSSRLNN
+515 EHEEKSARLNN
-526 LLEQKSDLIDAE
+526 LLNQKSDLIDAE

-543 AIKKIDNVAQK
+543 AIKKIDNIAQE
-554 QFLDTYDKVK
+554 QFFETYNKVRD
-564 ENFETMFTV
+564 NFEKMFTV
-573 FFNGGKGSIELSDP
+573 FFNGGKGSLELSDP
-587 SDPLNSD
+587 DDPLNSD

-648 INIKKFTDVFELW
+648 INIKKFTDVIKDYS
-661 KTGGALEIEEI
+661 KTTQFIM
-672 KKNDDEYHFN
+672 
-682 VTRCKYAEMYNE
+682 VTHNKLTMESADCIYGVTAEKQGISKLMSI
-694 MGLKD
+694 D
-699 IGQLL
+699 
-704 SCNRDYN
+704 
-711 FSVGFDKNLILER
+711 FS
-724 KKTIME
+724 
-730 GHSCC
+730 
-735 TFRYSNKEKT
+735 

>member
-10 GFKSFAKKETVL
+10 GFKSFAKKETIL

-157 RRNMFEEAAGV
+157 RRKMFEEAAGV
-168 NKYKAKRRST
+168 NKYKSKRQSA

-197 EIQIQ
+197 EIQLQ

-219 TNELQELE
+219 SSELKELE
-227 IDLASARA
+227 IDLSSARIM
-235 NDLANIIA
+235 DLDNIIV
-243 PLEEMLKKK
+243 PLESMLKKK
-252 NKLLQKNTSKKE
+252 NTLLKKNTSKKE

-272 ARDLYLKEKE
+272 ARDAYLKEKE
-282 SLSKMKAKV
+282 ELSKMKAKI
-291 DNLTE
+291 DKLTE
-296 KLLSE
+296 NLLSE

-308 SSRGVGLLEDELQKK
+308 SSKGVGLLEDELQKK
-323 ISQLNQFDKD
+323 INQLNQFDKD
-333 YIKIVSNQD
+333 YIKIVSNKD
-342 VTKSLSDE
+342 ITKSLSTE

-361 VIETDKKYEKL
+361 VIETDKKYDKL
-372 KASIQDYKDKID
+372 KASIKDYKDKID
-384 KYRKEQEFDFSKMDE
+384 KYRKDKEFDFSKMDE
-399 SIKKIKDKINN
+399 SIKNIQDKIN
-410 SNLELE
+410 SNNLDLEK
-416 NKENEVNKAFI
+416 KENDVNKAFI
-427 KMESIRAKL
+427 NMETIRAKL

-458 ESKIKKTQIEQNIIE
+458 ESNLKKSQIMQTMVE
-473 KFGSNVKLKK
+473 KFGKDIKLKS
-483 LKEYNISDM
+483 LKQYNISDM

-503 DSIGPINWAVKD
+503 ESIGPINWAVKD
-515 EYEEKSSRLNN
+515 EHEEKSARLNN
-526 LLEQKSDLIDAE
+526 LLNQKSDLIDAE

-543 AIKKIDNVAQK
+543 AIKKIDNIAQE
-554 QFLDTYDKVK
+554 QFFETYNKVRD
-564 ENFETMFTV
+564 NFEKMFTV
-573 FFNGGKGSIELSDP
+573 FFNGGKGSLELSDP
-587 SDPLNSD
+587 DDPLNSD

-648 INIKKFTDVFELW
+648 INIKKFTDVIKDYS
-661 KTGGALEIEEI
+661 KTTQFIM
-672 KKNDDEYHFN
+672 
-682 VTRCKYAEMYNE
+682 VTHNKLTMESADCIYGVTAEKQGISKLMSI
-694 MGLKD
+694 D
-699 IGQLL
+699 
-704 SCNRDYN
+704 
-711 FSVGFDKNLILER
+711 FS
-724 KKTIME
+724 
-730 GHSCC
+730 
-735 TFRYSNKEKT
+735 

>member
-10 GFKSFAKKETVL
+10 GFKSFAKKETIL

-157 RRNMFEEAAGV
+157 RRKMFEEAAGV
-168 NKYKAKRRST
+168 NKYKSKRQSA

-197 EIQIQ
+197 EIQLQ

-219 TNELQELE
+219 SSELKELE
-227 IDLASARA
+227 IDLSSARIM
-235 NDLANIIA
+235 DLDNIIV
-243 PLEEMLKKK
+243 PLESMLKKK
-252 NKLLQKNTSKKE
+252 NTLLKKNTSKKE

-272 ARDLYLKEKE
+272 ARDAYLKEKE
-282 SLSKMKAKV
+282 ELSIMKAKI
-291 DNLTE
+291 DKLTE
-296 KLLSE
+296 NLLSE

-308 SSRGVGLLEDELQKK
+308 SSKGVGLLEDELQKK
-323 ISQLNQFDKD
+323 INQLNQFDKD
-333 YIKIVSNQD
+333 YIKIVSNKD
-342 VTKSLSDE
+342 VTKTLSTE

-361 VIETDKKYEKL
+361 VIETDKKYDKL
-372 KASIQDYKDKID
+372 KASIKDYKDKID
-384 KYRKEQEFDFSKMDE
+384 KYRKDKEFDFSKMDE
-399 SIKKIKDKINN
+399 SIKNIQDKIN
-410 SNLELE
+410 SNNLDLEK
-416 NKENEVNKAFI
+416 KENDVNKAFI
-427 KMESIRAKL
+427 NMETIRAKL

-458 ESKIKKTQIEQNIIE
+458 ESNLKKSQIMQTMVE
-473 KFGSNVKLKK
+473 KFGKDIKLKS

-503 DSIGPINWAVKD
+503 ESIGPINWAVKD
-515 EYEEKSSRLNN
+515 EHEEKSARLNN
-526 LLEQKSDLIDAE
+526 LLNQKSDLIDAE

-543 AIKKIDNVAQK
+543 AIKKIDNIAQE
-554 QFLDTYDKVK
+554 QFFETYNKVRD
-564 ENFETMFTV
+564 NFETMFTV
-573 FFNGGKGSIELSDP
+573 FFNGGKGSLELSDP
-587 SDPLNSD
+587 DDPLNSD

-648 INIKKFTDVFELW
+648 INIKKFTDVIKDYS
-661 KTGGALEIEEI
+661 KTTQFIM
-672 KKNDDEYHFN
+672 
-682 VTRCKYAEMYNE
+682 VTHNKLTMESADCIYGVTAEKQGISKLMSI
-694 MGLKD
+694 D
-699 IGQLL
+699 
-704 SCNRDYN
+704 
-711 FSVGFDKNLILER
+711 FS
-724 KKTIME
+724 
-730 GHSCC
+730 
-735 TFRYSNKEKT
+735 

>member
-10 GFKSFAKKETVL
+10 GFKSFAKKETIL

-157 RRNMFEEAAGV
+157 RRKMFEEAAGV
-168 NKYKAKRRST
+168 NKYKSKRRSA

-197 EIQIQ
+197 EIQLQ

-219 TNELQELE
+219 SSELKELE
-227 IDLASARA
+227 IDLSSARIM
-235 NDLANIIA
+235 DLDNIIV
-243 PLEEMLKKK
+243 PLNSMLKKK
-252 NKLLQKNTSKKE
+252 NTLLKKNTSKKE
-264 VESVEFDN
+264 VKSVEFDN
-272 ARDLYLKEKE
+272 ARDAYLKEKE
-282 SLSKMKAKV
+282 ELSKMKAKI
-291 DNLTE
+291 DKLTE
-296 KLLSE
+296 DLLSE

-308 SSRGVGLLEDELQKK
+308 SSKGVGLLEDELQKK
-323 ISQLNQFDKD
+323 INQLNQFDKD
-333 YIKIVSNQD
+333 YIKIVSNKD
-342 VTKSLSDE
+342 ITKSLSTE

-361 VIETDKKYEKL
+361 VIETDKKYDKL
-372 KASIQDYKDKID
+372 KASIKDYKDKID
-384 KYRKEQEFDFSKMDE
+384 KYRKDKEFDFSKMDE
-399 SIKKIKDKINN
+399 SIKNIQDKIN
-410 SNLELE
+410 SNNLDLEK
-416 NKENEVNKAFI
+416 KENDVNKAFI
-427 KMESIRAKL
+427 NMETIRAKL

-458 ESKIKKTQIEQNIIE
+458 ESNLKKSQIMQTMVE
-473 KFGSNVKLKK
+473 KFGKDIELKS

-503 DSIGPINWAVKD
+503 ESIGPINWAVKD
-515 EYEEKSSRLNN
+515 EHEEKSARLNN
-526 LLEQKSDLIDAE
+526 LLNQKSDLIDAE

-543 AIKKIDNVAQK
+543 AIKKIDKVAQE
-554 QFLDTYDKVK
+554 QFFETYNKVRD
-564 ENFETMFTV
+564 NFETMFTV
-573 FFNGGKGSIELSDP
+573 FFNGGKGSLELSDP
-587 SDPLNSD
+587 VDPLNSN

-648 INIKKFTDVFELW
+648 INIKKFTDVIKDYS
-661 KTGGALEIEEI
+661 KTTQFIM
-672 KKNDDEYHFN
+672 
-682 VTRCKYAEMYNE
+682 VTHNKLTMESADCIYGVTAEKQGISKLMSI
-694 MGLKD
+694 D
-699 IGQLL
+699 
-704 SCNRDYN
+704 
-711 FSVGFDKNLILER
+711 FS
-724 KKTIME
+724 
-730 GHSCC
+730 
-735 TFRYSNKEKT
+735 

>member
-1 MNISKLEIF
+1 MHISKLEIF

-60 KMEEVIFNGAS
+60 KMEDVIFNGAS

-112 YFINRNNCRLK
+112 YFINRNSCRLK
-123 DISNLFVDTGL
+123 DISNLFIDTGL

-144 NMIEQILSDKDDS
+144 NMIEQILSVKDDS
-157 RRNMFEEAAGV
+157 RRQMFEEAAGV
-168 NKYKAKRRST
+168 NKYKAKRQSAM
-178 LKKFDLNSRDLER
+178 KKFDLNSRDLDR

-197 EIQIQ
+197 EIEIQ

-219 TNELQELE
+219 TNELKELE
-227 IDLASARA
+227 LDLASARI
-235 NDLANIIA
+235 NDLNNIIK

-252 NKLLQKNTSKKE
+252 NKVLKKNTSKKE
-264 VESVEFDN
+264 VESVEFEN
-272 ARDLYLKEKE
+272 ARNEYLKQKE
-282 SLSKMKAKV
+282 SFSKMKAKV
-291 DNLTE
+291 DKLTE

-308 SSRGVGLLEDELQKK
+308 SSKGIGLLEGELQKK
-323 ISQLNQFDKD
+323 INQLNEFDKD

-384 KYRKEQEFDFSKMDE
+384 KYRKEQEFDFSKIDE
-399 SIKKIKDKINN
+399 SIKKIQEQINSN
-410 SNLELE
+410 NLELE
-416 NKENEVNKAFI
+416 KKENDVNKAFI

-436 DSDKFSKD
+436 DSDSFSKD
-444 DLFYEIKEAEMKIA
+444 DLFYEIKETEMKIA
-458 ESKIKKTQIEQNIIE
+458 EAKIKKKQIEHNVIE
-473 KFGSNVKLKK
+473 KFGSDVVLRD

-492 VFRVEKIKRSI
+492 VSRIEKIKRSI

-515 EYEEKSSRLNN
+515 EHEEKTARLNN
-526 LLEQKSDLIDAE
+526 LLQQRSDLIDAE

-543 AIKKIDNVAQK
+543 AIKKIDIVAQK
-554 QFLDTYDKVK
+554 QFLDTYNQVKV
-564 ENFETMFTV
+564 NFEKMFTV
-573 FFNGGKGSIELSDP
+573 FFNGGKGTIELSDP
-587 SDPLNSD
+587 NDTLNSD
-594 INIFA
+594 IDIFA

-623 LLFSIYQYKP
+623 LLFSIYQFKP

-648 INIKKFTDVFELW
+648 INIKKFTDVIKDYS
-661 KTGGALEIEEI
+661 KTTQFIM
-672 KKNDDEYHFN
+672 
-682 VTRCKYAEMYNE
+682 VTHNKLTMESADCIYGVTAEKQGISKIMSI
-694 MGLKD
+694 D
-699 IGQLL
+699 
-704 SCNRDYN
+704 
-711 FSVGFDKNLILER
+711 FS
-724 KKTIME
+724 
-730 GHSCC
+730 
-735 TFRYSNKEKT
+735 

>member
-10 GFKSFAKKETVL
+10 GFKSFAKKETIL

-157 RRNMFEEAAGV
+157 RRKMFEEAAGV
-168 NKYKAKRRST
+168 NKYKSKRQSA

-197 EIQIQ
+197 EIQLQ

-219 TNELQELE
+219 SSELKELE
-227 IDLASARA
+227 IDLSSARIM
-235 NDLANIIA
+235 DLDNIIV
-243 PLEEMLKKK
+243 PLESMLKKK
-252 NKLLQKNTSKKE
+252 NTLLKKNTSKKE

-272 ARDLYLKEKE
+272 ARDAYLKEKE
-282 SLSKMKAKV
+282 ELSKMKAKI
-291 DNLTE
+291 DKLTE
-296 KLLSE
+296 NLLSE

-308 SSRGVGLLEDELQKK
+308 SSKGVGLLEDELQKK
-323 ISQLNQFDKD
+323 INQLNQFDKD
-333 YIKIVSNQD
+333 YIKIVSNKD
-342 VTKSLSDE
+342 ITKSLSTK

-361 VIETDKKYEKL
+361 VIETDKKYDKL
-372 KASIQDYKDKID
+372 KASIKDYKDKID
-384 KYRKEQEFDFSKMDE
+384 KYRKDKEFDFSKMDE
-399 SIKKIKDKINN
+399 SIKNIQDKIN
-410 SNLELE
+410 SNNLDLEK
-416 NKENEVNKAFI
+416 KENDVNKAFI
-427 KMESIRAKL
+427 NMETIRAKL

-458 ESKIKKTQIEQNIIE
+458 ESNLKKSQIMQTMVE
-473 KFGSNVKLKK
+473 KFGKDIKLKS

-503 DSIGPINWAVKD
+503 ESIGPINWAVKD
-515 EYEEKSSRLNN
+515 EHEEKSARLNN
-526 LLEQKSDLIDAE
+526 LLNQKSDLIDAE

-543 AIKKIDNVAQK
+543 AIKKIDNVAQE
-554 QFLDTYDKVK
+554 QFFETYNKVRD
-564 ENFETMFTV
+564 NFETMFTV
-573 FFNGGKGSIELSDP
+573 FFNGGKGSLELSDP
-587 SDPLNSD
+587 DDPLNSY

-648 INIKKFTDVFELW
+648 INIKKFTDVIKDYS
-661 KTGGALEIEEI
+661 KTTQFIM
-672 KKNDDEYHFN
+672 
-682 VTRCKYAEMYNE
+682 VTHNKLTMESADCIYGVTAEKQGISKLMSI
-694 MGLKD
+694 D
-699 IGQLL
+699 
-704 SCNRDYN
+704 
-711 FSVGFDKNLILER
+711 FS
-724 KKTIME
+724 
-730 GHSCC
+730 
-735 TFRYSNKEKT
+735 

>member
-1 MNISKLEIF
+1 MHISKLEIF
-10 GFKSFAKKETVL
+10 GFKSFAKKETVV
-22 FNSGITGIVGPNG
+22 FDSGITGIVGPNG

-60 KMEEVIFNGAS
+60 KMEDVIFNGAS

-157 RRNMFEEAAGV
+157 RRQMFEEAAGV
-168 NKYKAKRRST
+168 NKYKAKRRSA

-191 IDDIIV
+191 IDDIIL
-197 EIQIQ
+197 EIEIQ

-219 TNELQELE
+219 TSELKELE
-227 IDLASARA
+227 LDLASARIT
-235 NDLANIIA
+235 DLENVIL

-252 NKLLQKNTSKKE
+252 NKVLQKTTSKKE

-272 ARDLYLKEKE
+272 SREAYLKEKE
-282 SLSKMKAKV
+282 SLATMKAKV
-291 DNLTE
+291 DKLTE

-308 SSRGVGLLEDELQKK
+308 SSKGVGLLEDELQKK
-323 ISQLNQFDKD
+323 INQLNQFDKD

-342 VTKSLSDE
+342 VTKNLSDE
-350 SKEKF
+350 SREKF

-399 SIKKIKDKINN
+399 SIKKIQDQIN
-410 SNLELE
+410 SNNLDLEK
-416 NKENEVNKAFI
+416 KENDVNKAFI

-473 KFGSNVKLKK
+473 KFGNDVVLRDVKD
-483 LKEYNISDM
+483 YNISDM

-515 EYEEKSSRLNN
+515 EHEEKTARLNN
-526 LLEQKSDLIDAE
+526 LLEQKADLIDAE

-543 AIKKIDNVAQK
+543 AIKKIDIVAQE
-554 QFLDTYDKVK
+554 QFFDTYNQVK

-573 FFNGGKGSIELSDP
+573 FFNGGKGSIELSD
-587 SDPLNSD
+587 SNDPLNSD

-648 INIKKFTDVFELW
+648 INIKKFTDVIKDYS
-661 KTGGALEIEEI
+661 KTTQFIM
-672 KKNDDEYHFN
+672 
-682 VTRCKYAEMYNE
+682 VTHNKLTMESADCIYGVTAEKQGISKLMSI
-694 MGLKD
+694 D
-699 IGQLL
+699 
-704 SCNRDYN
+704 
-711 FSVGFDKNLILER
+711 FS
-724 KKTIME
+724 
-730 GHSCC
+730 
-735 TFRYSNKEKT
+735 

>member
-227 IDLASARA
+227 IDLASART

-458 ESKIKKTQIEQNIIE
+458 ESKIKKTQIEQNIVE

-492 VFRVEKIKRSI
+492 VFRVEKIKRRI

-648 INIKKFTDVFELW
+648 INIKKFTDVIKDYS
-661 KTGGALEIEEI
+661 KTTQFIM
-672 KKNDDEYHFN
+672 
-682 VTRCKYAEMYNE
+682 VTHNKLTMESADCIYGVTAEKQGISKLMSI
-694 MGLKD
+694 D
-699 IGQLL
+699 
-704 SCNRDYN
+704 
-711 FSVGFDKNLILER
+711 FS
-724 KKTIME
+724 
-730 GHSCC
+730 
-735 TFRYSNKEKT
+735 

>member
-10 GFKSFAKKETVL
+10 GFKSFAKKETIL

-157 RRNMFEEAAGV
+157 RRKMFEEAAGV
-168 NKYKAKRRST
+168 NKYKSKRQSA

-197 EIQIQ
+197 EIQLQ

-219 TNELQELE
+219 SSELKELE
-227 IDLASARA
+227 IDLSSARIM
-235 NDLANIIA
+235 DLDNIIV
-243 PLEEMLKKK
+243 PLESMLKKK
-252 NKLLQKNTSKKE
+252 NTLLKKNTSKKE

-272 ARDLYLKEKE
+272 ARDAYLKEKE
-282 SLSKMKAKV
+282 ELSKMKAKI
-291 DNLTE
+291 DKLTE
-296 KLLSE
+296 NLLSE

-308 SSRGVGLLEDELQKK
+308 SSKGVGLLEDELQKK
-323 ISQLNQFDKD
+323 INQLNQFDKD
-333 YIKIVSNQD
+333 YIKIVSNKD
-342 VTKSLSDE
+342 VTKTLSTE

-361 VIETDKKYEKL
+361 VIETDKKYDKL
-372 KASIQDYKDKID
+372 KASIKDYKDKID
-384 KYRKEQEFDFSKMDE
+384 KYRKDKEFDFSKMDE
-399 SIKKIKDKINN
+399 SIKNIQDKIN
-410 SNLELE
+410 SNNLDLEK
-416 NKENEVNKAFI
+416 KENDVNKAFI
-427 KMESIRAKL
+427 NMETIRAKL

-458 ESKIKKTQIEQNIIE
+458 ESNLKKSQIMQTMVE
-473 KFGSNVKLKK
+473 KFGKDIKLKS

-503 DSIGPINWAVKD
+503 ESIGPINWAVKD
-515 EYEEKSSRLNN
+515 EHEEKSARLDN
-526 LLEQKSDLIDAE
+526 LLNQKSDLIDAE

-543 AIKKIDNVAQK
+543 AIKKIDNVAQE
-554 QFLDTYDKVK
+554 QFFETYNKVRD
-564 ENFETMFTV
+564 NFETMFTV
-573 FFNGGKGSIELSDP
+573 FFNGGKGSLELSDP
-587 SDPLNSD
+587 DDPLNSD

-648 INIKKFTDVFELW
+648 INIKKFTDVIKDYS
-661 KTGGALEIEEI
+661 KTTQFIM
-672 KKNDDEYHFN
+672 
-682 VTRCKYAEMYNE
+682 VTHNKLTMESADCIYGVTAEKQGISKLMSI
-694 MGLKD
+694 D
-699 IGQLL
+699 
-704 SCNRDYN
+704 
-711 FSVGFDKNLILER
+711 FS
-724 KKTIME
+724 
-730 GHSCC
+730 
-735 TFRYSNKEKT
+735 

>member
-10 GFKSFAKKETVL
+10 GFKSFAKKETIL

-78 CEVFLTIENNKGLLP
+78 CEVFLTIENNRGLLP

-168 NKYKAKRRST
+168 NKYKSKRRSA

-227 IDLASARA
+227 LDLASARVA
-235 NDLANIIA
+235 DLANIIA

-272 ARDLYLKEKE
+272 ARDSYLNEKQ

-291 DNLTE
+291 DSLTE

-342 VTKSLSDE
+342 VTKNLSDE

-399 SIKKIKDKINN
+399 SIKKIKDKINAN
-410 SNLELE
+410 NLELE
-416 NKENEVNKAFI
+416 NKENDVNKAFI

-458 ESKIKKTQIEQNIIE
+458 ESKIKRNQIEQSVIE
-473 KFGSNVKLKK
+473 KFGSDVKLKH

-492 VFRVEKIKRSI
+492 VFRIEKIKRSI

-515 EYEEKSSRLNN
+515 EHEEKSARLNN
-526 LLEQKSDLIDAE
+526 LLDQKSDLIDAE

-543 AIKKIDNVAQK
+543 AIKKIDSVAQE
-554 QFLDTYDKVK
+554 QFLKTYNEVK

-573 FFNGGKGSIELSDP
+573 FFNGGKGSIELSDGN
-587 SDPLNSD
+587 DPLNSD

-648 INIKKFTDVFELW
+648 INIKKFTEVIKDYS
-661 KTGGALEIEEI
+661 KTTQFIM
-672 KKNDDEYHFN
+672 
-682 VTRCKYAEMYNE
+682 VTHNKLTMESADCIYGVTAEKQGISKLMSI
-694 MGLKD
+694 D
-699 IGQLL
+699 
-704 SCNRDYN
+704 
-711 FSVGFDKNLILER
+711 FS
-724 KKTIME
+724 
-730 GHSCC
+730 
-735 TFRYSNKEKT
+735 

>member
-1 MNISKLEIF
+1 MHISKLEIF
-10 GFKSFAKKETVL
+10 GFKSFAKKETVV
-22 FNSGITGIVGPNG
+22 FDSGITGIVGPNG

-60 KMEEVIFNGAS
+60 KMEDVIFNGAS

-78 CEVFLTIENNKGLLP
+78 CEVYLTIENNKGLLP

-157 RRNMFEEAAGV
+157 RRQMFEEAAGV
-168 NKYKAKRRST
+168 NKYKAKRRSA

-191 IDDIIV
+191 IDDIIL
-197 EIQIQ
+197 EIEIQ

-219 TNELQELE
+219 TSELKELE
-227 IDLASARA
+227 LDLASARIT
-235 NDLANIIA
+235 DLENVIL

-252 NKLLQKNTSKKE
+252 NKVLQKTTSEKE

-272 ARDLYLKEKE
+272 SREAYLKEKE
-282 SLSKMKAKV
+282 SLATMKAKV
-291 DNLTE
+291 DKLTE
-296 KLLSE
+296 KLLLE
-301 IQEKNQE
+301 IQEKNLE
-308 SSRGVGLLEDELQKK
+308 SSKGVGLLEDELQKK

-342 VTKSLSDE
+342 VTNSLSDE

-372 KASIQDYKDKID
+372 KASIEDYKDKID
-384 KYRKEQEFDFSKMDE
+384 KYRKEQEFDFSKMDK
-399 SIKKIKDKINN
+399 SIKKIQDQINSN
-410 SNLELE
+410 NLELE
-416 NKENEVNKAFI
+416 KKENDVNKAFI

-436 DSDKFSKD
+436 DSEKFSKD

-473 KFGSNVKLKK
+473 KFGNDIVLRDVKD
-483 LKEYNISDM
+483 YNISDM

-515 EYEEKSSRLNN
+515 EHEQKTARLNN
-526 LLEQKSDLIDAE
+526 LLEQKADLIDAE

-543 AIKKIDNVAQK
+543 AIKKIDIVAQE
-554 QFLDTYDKVK
+554 QFFDTYNQVK
-564 ENFETMFTV
+564 ENFEKMFTV

-587 SDPLNSD
+587 NDPLNSD

-599 QPPGKRNNSLKMLSA
+599 QPPGKRNNTLKMLSA

-648 INIKKFTDVFELW
+648 INIKKFTDVIKDYS
-661 KTGGALEIEEI
+661 KTTQFIM
-672 KKNDDEYHFN
+672 
-682 VTRCKYAEMYNE
+682 VTHNKLTMESADCIYGVTAEKQGISKLMSI
-694 MGLKD
+694 D
-699 IGQLL
+699 
-704 SCNRDYN
+704 
-711 FSVGFDKNLILER
+711 FS
-724 KKTIME
+724 
-730 GHSCC
+730 
-735 TFRYSNKEKT
+735 